1 VGQPATSLNSYQSQV
16 VLVAS
21 FQVVS
26 GTSGVA
32 PPQAQFDPSPLL
44 SYDGL
49 VDETG
54 DGVGGGVMTFDK
66 GFLHW
71 QHASSAVTPSVPG

>member
-1 VGQPATSLNSYQSQV
+1 M
-16 VLVAS
+16 
-21 FQVVS
+21 
-26 GTSGVA
+26 A
-32 PPQAQFDPSPLL
+32 PPQAQFDPDPLL